1 MITDPIADFLT
12 RIRNASRVNHRWV
25 EIPASKLKTRI
36 AFILKK
42 EGFIKDLIL
51 IDDGKQGMLRLYLKY
66 QKNGSSVIL
75 DLVRI
80 STPGRRIY
88 VSHTNIP
95 RVRNGLGIGILS
107 TSQGVMTDK
116 DARRQKVGGEYLCKV
131 W

>member
-25 EIPASKLKTRI
+25 EIPSSKLKTRI

-88 VSHTNIP
+88 VSHSNIP

-116 DARRQKVGGEYLCKV
+116 EARRQKVGGEYLCKV